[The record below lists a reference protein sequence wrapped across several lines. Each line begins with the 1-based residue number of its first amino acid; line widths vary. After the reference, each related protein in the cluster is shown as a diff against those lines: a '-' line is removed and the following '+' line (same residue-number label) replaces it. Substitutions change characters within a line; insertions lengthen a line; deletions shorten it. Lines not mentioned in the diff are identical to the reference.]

1 MRRPET
7 QESIIDFLVLVA
19 GAHDGSPG
27 TGTTH
32 HCRRNVSSSLV
43 GARMTLPVRH
53 GRVYLTRVSWRDE
66 WRRQCYRG
74 LNRPALNRDRF
85 FML

>member
-1 MRRPET
+1 MLG
-7 QESIIDFLVLVA
+7 DMDV
-19 GAHDGSPG
+19 
-27 TGTTH
+27 
-32 HCRRNVSSSLV
+32 C
-43 GARMTLPVRH
+43 TLP
-53 GRVYLTRVSWRDE
+53 GVSWRDE